1 MTTRRKFLKNTGALG
16 AASLVAPS
24 LLAPG
29 TAAAQSVTALINPK
43 QLAKFVTEV
52 PNPLGPGFVF
62 SANAPAAFTL
72 NMQQITGSIGLITNK
87 APAPGLPTTVWGY
100 NVNGTGATYPGK
112 TFEILPDA
120 SGVRHPIQVTYTN
133 NIGAYLPGV
142 PIDTTLDWANTGNA
156 GATAPVPLITHLH
169 GGDTAVTFD
178 GLPDDW
184 FTQSLTQRGPGFVTN
199 TYTYDNQQEA
209 GHLWYHD
216 HALGVTRNNV
226 YMGLAGNYFIRDAN
240 EQALRAAGVLPSF
253 PYEVPLVFQDRQF
266 LSTGQLFYPATG
278 QGNLPN
284 PTHLPE
290 FFGDVILVNGKAWPK
305 MTVSKTKYRLRLL
318 NGSDSRFYEM
328 SIVGAA
334 GPLPITVIGTELGL
348 LNTPAAPLTT
358 LRLGPG
364 ERYDVIVDFT
374 GLATGATFTVLN
386 TAGSPYPNGAK
397 PAQNLTDR
405 LMQIVVSNAALVAG
419 AVGNVGPTTNL
430 RPANPLPA
438 PNPAAATATRRILL
452 FEGTDPLGRLMTM
465 LGPVDPAGGVQ
476 GTLFFKDPPTETP
489 AIGTTEIWE
498 FYNTTVDA
506 HPLHLHLVDFR
517 VLDRQAFTGTVQ
529 PKLMTG
535 GYNGGTLLPASIAK
549 TPGTLVPA
557 PDWESGRKDTV
568 TMFPGQVTRI
578 LMSFNRPGKY
588 VYHCHILSHEDHE
601 MMRPY
606 EVR

>member
-1 MTTRRKFLKNTGALG
+1 MTSRRQFLKNGGALG
-16 AASLVAPS
+16 AATLVAPS
-24 LLAPG
+24 LLTPG
-29 TAAAQSVTALINPK
+29 TAQAQSATALINPK
-43 QLAKFVTEV
+43 GLAKFVTEV
-52 PNPLGPGFVF
+52 PNPLAPGFVF
-62 SANAPAAFTL
+62 SASAPASFTL
-72 NMQQITGSIGLITNK
+72 DMQQITGSLGLINSRN
-87 APAPGLPTTVWGY
+87 PAPGLPTTVWGY
-100 NVNGTGATYPGK
+100 NVNGSGATYPGK

-120 SGVRHPIQVTYTN
+120 SGVRHPVQVTYN
-133 NIGAYLPGV
+133 NQIGTYLPGV

-156 GATAPVPLITHLH
+156 GATAPVPLVTHLH

-184 FTQSLTQRGPGFVTN
+184 FTQGLVQKGPGFVTN
-199 TYTYDNQQEA
+199 TYTYDNRQEA

-240 EQALRAAGVLPSF
+240 EQSLRAANVLPSYPF
-253 PYEVPLVFQDRQF
+253 EVPLVLQDRQF
-266 LSTGQLFYPATG
+266 FSNGQLFYPATA

-305 MTVSKTKYRLRLL
+305 MSVLKTKYRLRLL

-358 LRLGPG
+358 LRIGPG

-374 GLATGATFTVLN
+374 GLATGATFTVVN

-397 PAQNLTDR
+397 PANNLTDR
-405 LMQIVVSNAALVAG
+405 LMQFVVLAG
-419 AVGNVGPTTNL
+419 AAPVFGVTAGSSL

-438 PNPAAATATRRILL
+438 PNPAAAVATRRILL

-465 LGPVDPAGGVQ
+465 LGPVDPVGPAGAQ
-476 GTLFFKDPPTETP
+476 GTLFYKDPPTETP
-489 AIGTTEIWE
+489 RPGTTEIWE

-506 HPLHLHLVDFR
+506 HPLHMHLVDFR
-517 VLDRQAFTGTVQ
+517 VLDRQAFVGTVQ
-529 PKLMTG
+529 AKLMTG
-535 GYNGGTLLPASIAK
+535 GYNGGTLLPASIIRQGPLLA
-549 TPGTLVPA
+549 T
-557 PDWESGRKDTV
+557 PDWEGGRKDTV

-578 LMSFNRPGKY
+578 LMSFNRPGRY

-606 EVR
+606 DVR